1 MRTRDRLLGRLVHL
15 QHLRGYWWDAA
26 AGVYRSKW
34 NRQEVK
40 ESTVRA
46 RIENYNQA
54 YVQRNVDGLTD
65 ALINDKIKLP
75 DWQQRMAQELKDS
88 WRVNLMVGRGG
99 YDATGFDDY
108 GRMGGR
114 LRWQYHFLNGFA
126 QEIEAGQ
133 ITEAQIRA
141 RATMYAQASTTAYH
155 DGLQAAKRAAGMTTE
170 RWVMT
175 PAEHC
180 EDCIAFEAMGWQRI
194 GAFPTPGDGHTRCLM
209 NCKCYKEY
217 GDGIEPGV

>member
-1 MRTRDRLLGRLVHL
+1 MRTRDLLLGRLVHL

-108 GRMGGR
+108 GRMGGG
-114 LRWQYHFLNGFA
+114 LRRQYHFLNGFA
-126 QEIEAGQ
+126 QEIEAGER
-133 ITEAQIRA
+133 TEVETSGRG
-141 RATMYAQASTTAYH
+141 T
-155 DGLQAAKRAAGMTTE
+155 
-170 RWVMT
+170 V
-175 PAEHC
+175 
-180 EDCIAFEAMGWQRI
+180 
-194 GAFPTPGDGHTRCLM
+194 
-209 NCKCYKEY
+209 
-217 GDGIEPGV
+217 